1 MYHCQFPVSYQI
13 FQSQGLIEFLTE
25 QFNQVVEGTAEQWLS
40 QSRVLVDKQL
50 RREDLQLEVGQQV
63 TLTMFDHFEATTCDS
78 WRKVW
83 ENEQLMVVDKPANLP
98 VSRTTRNLFN
108 TLIQL
113 VRRQTP
119 YRDAHLL
126 HRLDAETSG
135 LLVIAKNKRA
145 DKQYKSKIKR
155 LITKKTYHAK
165 VVGNPEWDELDY
177 RSILTEKSDSKIRS
191 QVYSISQQ
199 ALDNDHEGVYLKP
212 KKARTGFKV
221 LKREDDY
228 ALIECTLFTGRKHQI
243 RAQLAAL
250 GHSIV
255 GDKIYSFDG
264 YYYLKRLERLEGAL
278 TEEDYEKLGARCHKL
293 SAVKIKLVLKDDI
306 FYFNLV

>member
-13 FQSQGLIEFLTE
+13 FQSQRLIEFLTE

-40 QSRVLVDKQL
+40 QSRVLVDQRL
-50 RREDLQLEVGQQV
+50 CREDLQLELGQQV
-63 TLTMFDHFEATTCDS
+63 TLKMLDHFEATTCNS

-83 ENEQLMVVDKPANLP
+83 ENEQLMVIDKPANLP

-119 YRDAHLL
+119 FRDAHLL

-145 DKQYKSKIKR
+145 DKKYKSKIKR
-155 LITKKTYHAK
+155 LITKKIYHAK
-165 VVGNPEWDELDY
+165 VWGAPEWDVLDY
-177 RSILTEKSDSKIRS
+177 RSILVEKAGSKIRS

-199 ALDNDHEGVYLKP
+199 TLDNDYDGVYLKP

-221 LKREDDY
+221 LKREDGY
-228 ALIECTLFTGRKHQI
+228 ALIECALFTGRKHQI
-243 RAQLAAL
+243 RAQLATL
-250 GHSIV
+250 GYPIV

-306 FYFNLV
+306 FDFNLV